1 MNEIWA
7 NRLIAGTKTWA
18 EVPASRKG
26 AVKAVLGNRVLG
38 NYRGGIHCMISAELI
53 DRLTALVKEQ
63 ADIIEQQAGVIAQFE
78 NIPDLRDK
86 IKALSQKRAEICD
99 E

>member
-1 MNEIWA
+1 
-7 NRLIAGTKTWA
+7 
-18 EVPASRKG
+18 
-26 AVKAVLGNRVLG
+26 
-38 NYRGGIHCMISAELI
+38 MISAELI

-86 IKALSQKRAEICD
+86 IKALSQKRAEIIG